1 MSRARFA
8 EVLLFQVKVDQ
19 SNAIVEVTLEGTI
32 RADEM
37 QQFVEQSLNAVR
49 SLAQQGRVAVS
60 LADLRHLRTTSPEAA
75 EILRQGQ
82 EAAMKAGMKRI
93 AELVSS
99 ELTTLQL
106 NRIARASGMDRILRR
121 FQDEE
126 EARRWLLETRE
137 ALDAA

>member
-1 MSRARFA
+1 M
-8 EVLLFQVKVDQ
+8 
-19 SNAIVEVTLEGTI
+19 EVTLEGTV

-49 SLAQQGRVAVS
+49 SLAQQGRVVVA

-75 EILRQGQ
+75 ELLRQGQ
-82 EAAMKAGMKRI
+82 EAAMKAGMRRI
-93 AELVSS
+93 AELVNS

-106 NRIARASGMDRILRR
+106 NRIARASGMDSILRR

-126 EARRWLLETRE
+126 EARHWLLEARDE
-137 ALDAA
+137 LDAA